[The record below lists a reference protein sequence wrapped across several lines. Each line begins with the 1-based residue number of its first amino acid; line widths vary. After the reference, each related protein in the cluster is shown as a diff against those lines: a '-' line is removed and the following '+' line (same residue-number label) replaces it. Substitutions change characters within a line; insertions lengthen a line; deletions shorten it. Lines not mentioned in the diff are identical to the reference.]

1 MNRFKFVLESRGI
14 GNSLERGW
22 QVATRFGIT
31 AARMERRL
39 VAYADLLARH
49 GARPSLP
56 ITARVL
62 ARNPDVARK
71 LVRRG
76 VELCVHGLVHNDL
89 SALTPEVQA
98 EQIKA
103 ACAIFRGHG
112 IPFSG
117 FRSPYLKYNRG
128 TLEAVADAGFAYDS
142 NLPFLWAPLASLDDL
157 APHEREGLEMGLR
170 FYRPVLHPEERS
182 LPRFDGDLVEIPV
195 SLPDDEILLDRMGCP
210 LEKLGRVWHEM
221 LAMALA
227 RGELLTLQLHPER
240 LEILRDVLDGVLAE
254 AASTGTVWIATL
266 GEIAG
271 WWRERAAAGLTL
283 EEVSTKTFSVRASST
298 VRSAVSLAGAAHG
311 PGPGLGLPATLT
323 STHRPLIGVHP
334 RVDQALRLKL
344 KEAGYFIEESTDSG
358 LYTVYVSPDMRLQ
371 EVEGAVARAPEPL
384 LMQSTWPF
392 PFKAALAATGD
403 IDCLT
408 LGDFARRFRED

>member
-22 QVATRFGIT
+22 QVATRFGVT
-31 AARMERRL
+31 SGRMERRL
-39 VAYADLLARH
+39 LAYTDVLGRH

-62 ARNPDVARK
+62 ARNPHVARG
-71 LVRRG
+71 LDRRG
-76 VELCVHGLVHNDL
+76 AELCVHGLVHNDL
-89 SALTPEVQA
+89 SRLAPEIQA
-98 EQIKA
+98 EQITA
-103 ACAIFRGHG
+103 ACAIFREHG

-128 TLEAVADAGFAYDS
+128 TLQAVAAAGFAYDS
-142 NLPFLWAPLASLDDL
+142 NLPFLWTPLASLDGL
-157 APHEREGLEMGLR
+157 APREREGLEMGLR
-170 FYRPVLHPEERS
+170 FYRPVRHPDERS

-210 LEKLGRVWHEM
+210 LERFGRVWHEM

-240 LEILRDVLDGVLAE
+240 LEILRDVLDGLLAD

-266 GEIAG
+266 GEIAA
-271 WWRERAAAGLTL
+271 WWRERAAVRLTAEKAGAGTYA
-283 EEVSTKTFSVRASST
+283 VHASGTVRA
-298 VRSAVSLAGAAHG
+298 AVSLASAAHG
-311 PGPGLGLPATLT
+311 SARGLDLPATVT
-323 STHRPLIGVHP
+323 CTHRPLIGVHP
-334 RVDQALRLKL
+334 QVDQDLRVKI
-344 KEAGYFIEESTDSG
+344 KEAGYFIEDTPDSG
-358 LYTVYVSPDMRLQ
+358 LCAAYVGPDMRP
-371 EVEGAVARAPEPL
+371 RALEEAIASASGPL
-384 LMQSTWPF
+384 LVESTWPA

-408 LGDFARRFRED
+408 LGDFVRRFRED